1 MQPIYIDNSATTP
14 SRPEVLEAMEPYLQ
28 GRFGNASS
36 IHAIGREARQ
46 ALDAARAHVAQLI
59 GCESKE
65 VYFAPCGTMANNVA
79 LLGRARFIEANG
91 LPKRLLISAIEHSS
105 ILGPAQF
112 LGANGFKLDFIRNDK
127 HGLIDLDHLQDLL
140 RDPCG
145 MVSIMWANNEIGTV
159 QPIAQI
165 AQMIQDASKAQ
176 GHDIF
181 LHSDAVQ
188 ATGKLPIDLSSLG
201 PYAGVH
207 ALSLSGHK
215 FGAPKGIGALFV
227 RKLVN
232 LMPIYFGGGQ
242 EMGLFPGTEAMSQIV
257 GLGEAARLARLE
269 LDDSA
274 RVLRSYQSQVM
285 ERLAT
290 MDGVVI
296 TGPQDLAQRLP
307 GHVSFAQANR
317 DGEALVLKSD
327 LKGIAIS
334 AGSACHRGIIEPSH
348 VIKALALPEKTA
360 MGAVRMTFGKS
371 NTQDDVTYLLD
382 KLPALLSS

>member
-1 MQPIYIDNSATTP
+1 
-14 SRPEVLEAMEPYLQ
+14 MEPYLQ

-242 EMGLFPGTEAMSQIV
+242 EM
-257 GLGEAARLARLE
+257 
-269 LDDSA
+269 
-274 RVLRSYQSQVM
+274 
-285 ERLAT
+285 
-290 MDGVVI
+290 
-296 TGPQDLAQRLP
+296 
-307 GHVSFAQANR
+307 
-317 DGEALVLKSD
+317 
-327 LKGIAIS
+327 
-334 AGSACHRGIIEPSH
+334 
-348 VIKALALPEKTA
+348 
-360 MGAVRMTFGKS
+360 
-371 NTQDDVTYLLD
+371 
-382 KLPALLSS
+382 